1 MTSLLISQDVIINGK
16 YWLMGVDIGPE
27 IVPVHLNKHIWHH
40 VNDFWLDKWKWIMRQ
55 CVWVCGGGGG
65 LNCTS
70 PISLWWYVNMIPSHY
85 YQSEFQWASEYITE
99 PACLSLHISLCVLLT
114 GSEAAPCCVHW
125 RRLVHFCPGHSME
138 FGAHHP
144 EQAWDWKIHSTQWV
158 HMHTHVGFISCIYFV
173 KILNG
178 TENKNLCM

>member
-1 MTSLLISQDVIINGK
+1 MWSLMGNTDFL
-16 YWLMGVDIGPE
+16 GVDIGPE
-27 IVPVHLNKHIWHH
+27 IVPVHLNKNIWHH

-55 CVWVCGGGGG
+55 CVWVSGGGGG
-65 LNCTS
+65 LISENCTI
-70 PISLWWYVNMIPSHY
+70 PISLWWYANM
-85 YQSEFQWASEYITE
+85 
-99 PACLSLHISLCVLLT
+99 LT

-144 EQAWDWKIHSTQWV
+144 EQAWDWKIHSSQWV
-158 HMHTHVGFISCIYFV
+158 HIHTHVDFISCIYFV

-178 TENKNLCM
+178 NENENLCM